1 MLEWFLNTIGY
12 NDREV
17 LAHLDRVTLSFQ
29 RPGVFWLGMALLP
42 LIGWW
47 VWTRQARNLGPVSK
61 GLLAALTGTRLA
73 IAGLLAATLASPILK
88 LDHRVERRPLLAV
101 LVDHSASMRLPA
113 GPFENDT
120 QLVSLARGAGLGT
133 PEGELSATDRE
144 QFAGWSR
151 LDLARQTLQH
161 AGRTLWPQLAEKY
174 ELRFYG
180 FADTLQ
186 PFPVDPANAEWPAV
200 DEAAAGAVGTHLGTA
215 VGQVLEEAGGRP
227 LAGVLVLSDGQT
239 TGGSSVAETAKE
251 AAAAKAPVFAT
262 PVGSQVRL
270 RDVAVVDS
278 FTSGQVAVGDKAIV
292 SVTLESTG
300 FDGRG
305 VEVRLLDGQTLLA
318 SRRLVLAGAEQQTV
332 ELSFEAKEPGLRTL
346 TVEIP
351 PQAEEPAPLH
361 ANNTDIV
368 SLRVNAEKVKVLV
381 IEGGPRWDFRFL
393 KNAMRRDN
401 GLAGREAEQP
411 DVLLDSELAR
421 KGATATTEA
430 YPATLDELAEYHTI
444 VLGDIP
450 PERLPSGFF
459 ELLRQAV
466 SERGVGL
473 IVAAGPRAT
482 PHAYG
487 NELREMLPVQL
498 LGGLL
503 LGGQAAEGQ
512 AATGRAGLSAPVYNP
527 YRLEVTSEGE
537 LNEMMRL
544 DEEAG
549 ANREAWARMPAYYWC
564 AAAQRPSPAATV
576 LAVNPHVE
584 NGYGKLPLIAWQY
597 FGTGRVLFIGTDS
610 TWLWRQNSGDRY
622 YYTFWGQALRFVGRG
637 DPDDKQKSRLELHPN
652 RVQPGEATRVELHAF
667 DADGKPVEGRT
678 HFVVVAVPDG
688 QTATVE
694 VTADTRQPGRFVG
707 RFVPRVAGDYLAGW
721 EGETGGERVT
731 ARMKVL
737 ASSAE
742 LRHPNV
748 NRQALEGLATTSGGQ
763 LLDLP
768 QIAGLA
774 DRLKAEPSVTHLD
787 REKTL
792 WDNWLLLV
800 LLASLYSLD
809 VALRRLTG
817 LT

>member
-1 MLEWFLNTIGY
+1 M
-12 NDREV
+12 
-17 LAHLDRVTLSFQ
+17 
-29 RPGVFWLGMALLP
+29 
-42 LIGWW
+42 
-47 VWTRQARNLGPVSK
+47 
-61 GLLAALTGTRLA
+61 
-73 IAGLLAATLASPILK
+73 
-88 LDHRVERRPLLAV
+88 
-101 LVDHSASMRLPA
+101 
-113 GPFENDT
+113 
-120 QLVSLARGAGLGT
+120 
-133 PEGELSATDRE
+133 
-144 QFAGWSR
+144 
-151 LDLARQTLQH
+151 
-161 AGRTLWPQLAEKY
+161 
-174 ELRFYG
+174 
-180 FADTLQ
+180 
-186 PFPVDPANAEWPAV
+186 
-200 DEAAAGAVGTHLGTA
+200 
-215 VGQVLEEAGGRP
+215 
-227 LAGVLVLSDGQT
+227 
-239 TGGSSVAETAKE
+239 
-251 AAAAKAPVFAT
+251 FAT

-300 FDGRG
+300 FDGRA
-305 VEVRLLDGQTLLA
+305 VDVRLLDGQALLA

-351 PQAEEPAPLH
+351 AQPEEPAPLH

-368 SLRVNAEKVKVLV
+368 SLRVNAEKVKVLL

-411 DVLLDSELAR
+411 DVLLDSELTR
-421 KGATATTEA
+421 KGATAATKA
-430 YPATLDELAEYHTI
+430 YPATLDELAVYHTI

-450 PERLPSGFF
+450 PERLPPGFL

-466 SERGVGL
+466 SDRGVGL

-498 LGGLL
+498 LGGPSPD
-503 LGGQAAEGQ
+503 GAIPSA
-512 AATGRAGLSAPVYNP
+512 RAGLSAPVYNP

-597 FGTGRVLFIGTDS
+597 FGTGRVLFLGTDS

-667 DADGKPVEGRT
+667 DDDGKPIEGRT
-678 HFVVVAVPDG
+678 HFVMVAAPDG

-694 VTADTRQPGRFVG
+694 VTADARQPGRFVG

-721 EGETGGERVT
+721 EGETGGER
-731 ARMKVL
+731 
-737 ASSAE
+737 
-742 LRHPNV
+742 
-748 NRQALEGLATTSGGQ
+748 
-763 LLDLP
+763 
-768 QIAGLA
+768 
-774 DRLKAEPSVTHLD
+774 
-787 REKTL
+787 
-792 WDNWLLLV
+792 
-800 LLASLYSLD
+800 
-809 VALRRLTG
+809 
-817 LT
+817 